1 MHPALYVEEI
11 LLEIFGYSYDR
22 EESTMRINKTDLPA
36 LARTCKAFRD
46 PALDILWAELYS
58 LAPLIRCLPGAL
70 SQIVDDYT
78 TLYSLNRPLEQAD
91 WDIILN
97 FTRRVRI
104 CHLYRS
110 FAVTSKCVKELSKP
124 PTSTV
129 SIFPNLCNAWISSP
143 TEDTFPFLRHVTGPR
158 LVVIKLQY
166 HHGLVYVLNEPEV
179 KDAIEVFRE
188 RCPNTTTFDYDSR
201 ELDNGVISS
210 LICQWS
216 KLRSVNCPLVVPTIA
231 SLTHLS
237 NMPHLHY
244 LSVELCNALVD
255 RVQSTWP
262 SPSKLTFPTLIQY
275 HLRSQHWAPV
285 SRFFD
290 HLRLPAVEQVD
301 VKLISLPI
309 EQEFKSLLAALPG
322 TCNHQSLIDIHIY
335 TQLPETGQG
344 FRPVP
349 DRLYIKFHH
358 LYPLTVFVNLRAI
371 RIQLVRGVDLSEQEL
386 LQLALSWP
394 RLEEFDVGQRAIDIR
409 DFSAITPGG
418 FVQLLGQCRSLTR
431 FIFPFNTHGYTEVHQ
446 GHPWHGLK
454 MPDGAVID
462 VGLSPIEEDAIET
475 LGIFFH
481 VAPFPHFRLLDAYND
496 YFLPDFEAEL
506 FDLFDDRGSR
516 YWMERDNLLSSLRN
530 RGLHCA

>member
-11 LLEIFGYSYDR
+11 LLEIFGQCYDR

-58 LAPLIRCLPGAL
+58 LAPLIRCLPGAS
-70 SQIVDDYT
+70 SQIVDKD
-78 TLYSLNRPLEQAD
+78 TLYSLNRPLKQAD

-97 FTRRVRI
+97 FTCRVRI
-104 CHLYRS
+104 CRLYRS
-110 FAVTSKCVKELSKP
+110 FGVTSECVEELSKP

-129 SIFPNLCNAWISSP
+129 SIFPNLCNAWISGP
-143 TEDTFPFLRHVTGPR
+143 TNDRFPFLRHLPGPR
-158 LVVIKLQY
+158 LVVIKLQ
-166 HHGLVYVLNEPEV
+166 PEV
-179 KDAIEVFRE
+179 KDARDRKDAIEVFRE

-275 HLRSQHWAPV
+275 HLRSQYWAPV

-290 HLRLPAVEQVD
+290 HLRLPAVEQVN

-309 EQEFKSLLAALPG
+309 EQDFKSLLAALPG

-335 TQLPETGQG
+335 INLPETEQG

-349 DRLYIKFHH
+349 DPLYIKFHH

-371 RIQLVRGVDLSEQEL
+371 RIQLFRGVDFSEQEL

-394 RLEEFDVGQRAIDIR
+394 RLEEFDVGWRPEDTR
-409 DFSAITPGG
+409 DLSAITPGG

-462 VGLSPIEEDAIET
+462 VGLSPIEEDSIET

-481 VAPFPHFRLLDAYND
+481 VAPFPHFHLLDGYNE
-496 YFLPDFEAEL
+496 YFPPHFETEL
-506 FDLFDDRGSR
+506 FDLFYDRWSR
-516 YWMERDNLLSSLRN
+516 HWMERDNLLSSLRN